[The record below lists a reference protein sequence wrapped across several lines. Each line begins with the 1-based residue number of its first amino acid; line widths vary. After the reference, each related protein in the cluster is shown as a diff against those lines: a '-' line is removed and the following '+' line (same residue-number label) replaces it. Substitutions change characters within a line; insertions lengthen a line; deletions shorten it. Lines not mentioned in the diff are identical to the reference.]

1 MLSKDAPI
9 DNFMSQTLITI
20 SPDLSIDDAKERM
33 AENGIRH
40 IPVLENNRL
49 IGILSARDL
58 LVFDSIPTNQN
69 TVWPVSA
76 AMTTRPI
83 TCPSD
88 TPLAEALEL
97 MSNESIGAVPV
108 MDGDE
113 IKGIFT
119 SVDAINILQKTLI

>member
-1 MLSKDAPI
+1 
-9 DNFMSQTLITI
+9 MSQTLITI